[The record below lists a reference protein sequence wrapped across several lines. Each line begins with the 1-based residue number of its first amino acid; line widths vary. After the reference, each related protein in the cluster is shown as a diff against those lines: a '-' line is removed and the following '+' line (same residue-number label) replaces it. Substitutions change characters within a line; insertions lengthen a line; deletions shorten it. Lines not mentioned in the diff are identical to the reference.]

1 MDPAGRPGTDRVAYD
16 AFISYSHR
24 DNRGVAIAVQRGL
37 ERFAKPWYRLRA
49 MRVFRDDASLSA
61 NPDLWASIEAALS
74 RSSWLIVVGS
84 PLAAR
89 SPWVHRE
96 IRWWLDHR
104 DVSTILLVVAS
115 SEVDTPAPVDG
126 PPAAAVPAVLTDAF
140 VTEPRWVDLREVDVG
155 PKASPEQRERL
166 RRAVADIVATM
177 RDRPKEDLYGD
188 ALREHRRTIRLA
200 AGAVAGLVVLT
211 VAALIATL
219 LAVDQRDEARTQAA
233 VATSRQLAA
242 TAQSL
247 IATDLNSSLLVAA
260 EAYSMDRSPVTR
272 SALLRA
278 VTSAPNLHRYLP
290 AGHRVSALAAAA
302 DGGAVSVGTEDGFV
316 VGWDTGRYE
325 RRERRIGDGPV
336 TLLDLS
342 ADGGTMLAGTA
353 ERAYLWPAGPAAEPV
368 ELDGRAPV
376 SVTISP
382 TGRTLAVLWRDGTGG
397 GATLRVYDGTGRPT
411 SDAQAVDGWD
421 EVALDDDGSV
431 LLINT
436 IGVWERRNAR
446 TLVVEQPAADVQL
459 APAGGYLPG
468 GSADGGY
475 YAFAKNGFVS
485 LSRTR
490 SAPGAA
496 VGQLPEGRTADGFPT
511 GEAAELAVTR
521 AGSMVAVANA
531 GTLYVADTYSDEQAR
546 EGYAH
551 SHVTPIVGIG
561 PLVERGLAFAGD
573 RLLVGAG
580 PDGVTI
586 WDLELRDGMV
596 RRQAWVAD
604 GPTAGP
610 EPQISLSGDGG
621 RILVEGGGDTFTQG
635 VEGGP
640 VSVVRGFFGRAVPVL
655 GPDGATLYLAGT
667 SGSDP
672 ADFGSDDPHLTV
684 VPLPIGDDDRTSV
697 LTAAVAADGSRVVV
711 VDSTSAVHV
720 FRTSDH
726 TIERSWPGGIPQHPD
741 LGPWPQATGWAS
753 ISPGLTRVAVATDQ
767 GAQLTDV
774 QTGAR
779 SMLPGG
785 PVTEVVFRGDQLL
798 VRRPNRVL
806 ELWDPSGTTVAH
818 TLADH
823 GYERAIDVVEG
834 TTTLVRLRQDGT
846 VVLTDYRT
854 GDDLGSFALP
864 EPASA
869 SAVSVWAATSLA
881 VDQRHHSLLTASSGG
896 ELRRWDLDERD
907 WLGSA
912 CRMAGRDLT
921 PDEWRRYVGTTPP
934 DDLRCGRSRS

>member
-1 MDPAGRPGTDRVAYD
+1 MEPGRAGTDLVAYD

-96 IRWWLDHR
+96 IQWWLDHR
-104 DVSTILLVVAS
+104 NVSTILIVVAS
-115 SEVDTPAPVDG
+115 SEPNTPEAVDDVPAT
-126 PPAAAVPAVLTDAF
+126 AVPPVLTDAL
-140 VTEPRWVDLREVDVG
+140 VAEPRWVDLREIDVG
-155 PKASPEQRERL
+155 PKAAPEQRDRL
-166 RRAVADIVATM
+166 RRAVADVVATM

-200 AGAVAGLVVLT
+200 TGAVAGLVVLT

-219 LAVDQRDEARTQAA
+219 FAVGQRDEARAQAA

-242 TAQSL
+242 TAQSM
-247 IATDLNSSLLVAA
+247 IATDLNSGLLVAA
-260 EAYSMDRSPVTR
+260 AAYSMDRSPVTR

-278 VTSAPNLHRYLP
+278 VTSAPTLDRYLP
-290 AGHRVSALAAAA
+290 AGHRVSAVATAA
-302 DGGAVSVGTEDGFV
+302 DGGTVSVGTEDGYV
-316 VGWDTGRYE
+316 VGWDTDRYE
-325 RRERRIGDGPV
+325 RRERRVAGGPV
-336 TLLDLS
+336 TQLGLS
-342 ADGGTMLAGTA
+342 ADGATVLAGTA
-353 ERAYLWPAGPAAEPV
+353 ERAYLWPADRAAQPV
-368 ELDGRAPV
+368 ELEGRAPI
-376 SVTISP
+376 SVAVSP
-382 TGRTLAVLWRDGTGG
+382 TGRTLAVLWRDGTT
-397 GATLRVYDGTGRPT
+397 GAETVRVYDGTGGPA
-411 SDAQAVDGWD
+411 SGAQAVEGWD
-421 EVALDDDGSV
+421 EVGLDDDGSL

-436 IGVWERRNAR
+436 IGLWERRNAR
-446 TLVVEQPAADVQL
+446 TLVVEQPAGDVQL

-468 GSADGGY
+468 RSADGGY
-475 YAFAKNGFVS
+475 YAFAKNGSVS

-490 SAPGAA
+490 SEPGAPA
-496 VGQLPEGRTADGFPT
+496 GRLPDGRGADGFPT
-511 GEAAELAVTR
+511 GEAAELAVLR
-521 AGSMVAVANA
+521 DGSTVAVANA
-531 GTLYVADTYSDEQAR
+531 GTLYVASTYSDQEVR

-551 SHVTPIVGIG
+551 SHVVPIVGAG
-561 PLVERGLAFAGD
+561 PLIEGGLSFAGG

-586 WDLELRDGMV
+586 WDLELRGGLV

-610 EPQISLSGDGG
+610 EPQLSFSTDGG
-621 RILVEGGGDTFTQG
+621 RLLVEGGGDTFTQG
-635 VEGGP
+635 LAGGP
-640 VSVVRGFFGRAVPVL
+640 VQLVHGYYGRAVPVL
-655 GPDGATLYLAGT
+655 SPDGTTLYLAGT
-667 SGSDP
+667 SSSGP
-672 ADFGSDDPHLTV
+672 ADFGSDDPQLAV
-684 VPLPIGDDDRTSV
+684 VPLPLGDDDRTSV

-720 FRTSDH
+720 FRTSDR
-726 TIERSWPGGIPQHPD
+726 TIERSWPGGIPQQPEF
-741 LGPWPQATGWAS
+741 GPWPQATGWAS
-753 ISPGLTRVAVATDQ
+753 ISPDLARVAVATNQ

-774 QTGAR
+774 RTGAR

-785 PVTEVVFRGDQLL
+785 PVTEVVYRGSQLL
-798 VRRPNRVL
+798 VRRPNGVM
-806 ELWDPSGTTVAH
+806 ELWDPTGTTMTH
-818 TLADH
+818 TLPDH
-823 GYERAIDVVEG
+823 GYERAVDLVED
-834 TTTLVRLRQDGT
+834 TATLVRLREDGT

-881 VDQRHHSLLTASSGG
+881 VDQRDHSLLTASSGG

-912 CRMAGRDLT
+912 CRMAGRNLS
-921 PDEWRRYVGTTPP
+921 PDEWRRYVGTPPP
-934 DDLRCGRSRS
+934 DDLSCGRSG